1 MAAALIESQNAT
13 VTSANSRIYLE
24 KGKVMVATATDPAR
38 RYRIGLIV
46 FTTAGIS
53 GGQAA
58 EPGLPIASHVVQGNG
73 SHEHR

>member
-1 MAAALIESQNAT
+1 M
-13 VTSANSRIYLE
+13 
-24 KGKVMVATATDPAR
+24 ATATDPAR
-38 RYRIGLIV
+38 RCRIGLIV